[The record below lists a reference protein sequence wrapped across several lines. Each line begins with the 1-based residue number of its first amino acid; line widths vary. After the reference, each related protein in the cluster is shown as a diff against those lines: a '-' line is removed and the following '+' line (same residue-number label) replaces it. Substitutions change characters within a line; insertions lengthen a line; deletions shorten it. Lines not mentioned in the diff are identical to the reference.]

1 MKKSIKIFLVLLS
14 ICFVTLS
21 ANIVVFAKVDIPQA
35 TDKFYV
41 NDFADVF
48 TESEEDELMQKA
60 VDLAEKT
67 EGVQVVVT
75 TIKSLD
81 GEELEEYAN
90 EMYNQYGIGKDDMG
104 LLLLLST
111 EDRLIRVE
119 VGRKME
125 QYIPDSKAGRFVDNY
140 AIPSLKENKFNEG
153 LIKLQGAFIE
163 EISTKVTNVEEA
175 SNSMDTV
182 IDISSFIMPIV
193 WVIFAASIIVLIY
206 FLIRTIL
213 EKIKARITEVE
224 KLNQEVDNLN
234 SQIKEERIRFT
245 SMIEELQSKNDS
257 LKTNL
262 NTLEKSYNILED
274 HYQKAKKIYPDVER
288 KVSKMIEEE
297 IIKANMERAKK
308 VDLTIM
314 RVINLEASKD
324 IVDEIEKAL
333 SMYQDLTKQQRK
345 YVKSNVEKLK
355 DLYQK
360 SSKLKIEYEKK
371 QKEKAYRNSATK
383 AQEKITN
390 LIGDISRG
398 RASNYRKVKDAM
410 DLYESLDC
418 CAQKYFDATTL
429 LLLQELLGEAK
440 RDKKRLEEE
449 EERRRNSYYYDDF
462 EDEDSGGFGGFGGFG
477 GSSGGGGASRGF

>member
-213 EKIKARITEVE
+213 EKIKARITEVQ

-297 IIKANMERAKK
+297 IIKANIERAKK

-333 SMYQDLTKQQRK
+333 SMYQNLTKQQRK

-410 DLYESLDC
+410 DLYESLDSG
-418 CAQKYFDATTL
+418 AQKYFDATTL